1 MPTIAMPNAG
11 LSRAPTADDLVAI
24 GERVL
29 ASLPD
34 TLRALLGDLP
44 IMVQDWPDDRTLD
57 GLGIDN
63 ALELTGLFHGLTL
76 AEREAGQVSTEPD
89 LIFLYRLPILHEW
102 CERGCVLQ
110 EVVFDVLTHEI
121 GHRFGMNEDEVL
133 RMEGR
138 L

>member
-1 MPTIAMPNAG
+1 MPDVS

-24 GERVL
+24 GERVI
-29 ASLPD
+29 ASFP
-34 TLRALLGDLP
+34 TSLRVLLGDLP
-44 IMVQDWPDDRTLD
+44 IMVQDWPDERTLD
-57 GLGIDN
+57 DLGIDD

-76 AEREAGQVSTEPD
+76 AERQAGAVSTEPD

-102 CERGCVLQ
+102 CERGCALQ

-138 L
+138 F